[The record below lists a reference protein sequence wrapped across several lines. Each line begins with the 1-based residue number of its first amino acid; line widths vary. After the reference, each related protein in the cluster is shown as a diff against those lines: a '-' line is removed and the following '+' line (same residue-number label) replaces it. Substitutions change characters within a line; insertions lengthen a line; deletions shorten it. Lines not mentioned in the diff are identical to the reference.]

1 MRILYVLGGSERG
14 AKRCAVRRLM
24 PAYYEGKSGEKS
36 AGLCDMLVVRGG
48 MKLHIYTRCLG
59 LWREVPRNF
68 TKGNGARAVLSV
80 LISGGALW
88 CENEQTQ
95 IPHAEGAGEG
105 GGSVFSLDLADADG

>member
-1 MRILYVLGGSERG
+1 
-14 AKRCAVRRLM
+14 M

-36 AGLCDMLVVRGG
+36 AGLFDMLVVRGG

-95 IPHAEGAGEG
+95 IPHAEGAGES
-105 GGSVFSLDLADADG
+105 GGSVFSLDLADADGYGAL